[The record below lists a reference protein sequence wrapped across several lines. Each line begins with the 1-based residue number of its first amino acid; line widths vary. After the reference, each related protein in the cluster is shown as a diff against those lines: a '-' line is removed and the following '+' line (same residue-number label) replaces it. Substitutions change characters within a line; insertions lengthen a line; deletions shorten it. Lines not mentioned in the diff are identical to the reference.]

1 MALPMPSG
9 NLCLQTFIL
18 YVAMTSG
25 DILVLHM
32 QMGIFQVV
40 YLGASA
46 DEAYQRV
53 QSLQPFT
60 PFRDASCGP
69 PSFNLTVLHCIQVTA
84 CHMQEQYSLIYGAK
98 GYVQYTV
105 RLAKAGCSCLKAAIC
120 SCYDMHS
127 PELGCADCFAAMSC
141 NTRLYKLKLLLQGMA
156 KAKQTGFID
165 WHLPNSTFSLEEYE
179 HYEQV
184 ENGDLNWILP
194 GSQAMLTFIPS
205 CTALHCPL
213 LCPC

>member
-1 MALPMPSG
+1 
-9 NLCLQTFIL
+9 
-18 YVAMTSG
+18 
-25 DILVLHM
+25 
-32 QMGIFQVV
+32 MGIFQVV

-53 QSLQPFT
+53 QLLQPFT

-69 PSFNLTVLHCIQVTA
+69 PSFNLTVLHCIQVVA
-84 CHMQEQYSLIYGAK
+84 CHMQEHQCLLCCAR
-98 GYVQYTV
+98 GYEHRTV

-120 SCYDMHS
+120 SCYDMHY
-127 PELGCADCFAAMSC
+127 PEMGYVDCFAAMSC
-141 NTRLYKLKLLLQGMA
+141 NTRLYKSKLLLQGLA

-165 WHLPNSTFSLEEYE
+165 WHLPNSIFSLEEYE

-194 GSQAMLTFIPS
+194 GAQAMLTFTP
-205 CTALHCPL
+205 CYTALQRPL
-213 LCPC
+213 